1 MEQQIF
7 LNPKLFQMKRKFTL
21 LPLLIFPAI
30 ALFSFVID
38 FASGI
43 KGTISPAENAGTV
56 WAIAGKDSLK
66 ATPVQGAFQI
76 NDLKAGTYKVVVE
89 AKAPYKNFVKEG
101 VAVKDGA
108 VLDLG
113 TITLSK

>member
-1 MEQQIF
+1 
-7 LNPKLFQMKRKFTL
+7 MKRKFTL
-21 LPLLIFPAI
+21 LPLLMVPVI
-30 ALFSFVID
+30 AFFSFT

-43 KGTISPAENAGTV
+43 KGTISPAESAGNV

-66 ATPVQGAFQI
+66 VTPVQGAFQFS
-76 NDLKAGTYKVVVE
+76 DLKAGTYKIVVE
-89 AKAPYKNFVKEG
+89 GKAPYKNFEKEG